1 MLREPGPI
9 AAIHSLN
16 VIGQPIPQPIER
28 IDVDRGFT
36 PIDAG
41 QESLQCLYQLSMQ
54 RLMLLQL
61 RIIHVAHH
69 PFFRRVMITRV
80 GKQASQQW
88 FGGISLFAFHNR
100 AVQFV
105 QCVDQYFVLLVD
117 RFHANRELFIPVQER
132 HIASCAGAVPVLRT
146 SAVLRRN

>member
-1 MLREPGPI
+1 MLREPRPI
-9 AAIHSLN
+9 AAIDSLN

-41 QESLQCLYQLSMQ
+41 QESLQCLHQLSMQ

-88 FGGISLFAFHNR
+88 SSRTPRFALHDR
-100 AVQFV
+100 VMQLVQR
-105 QCVDQYFVLLVD
+105 VDQNLVLVIN

-132 HIASCAGAVPVLRT
+132 HIASCAGAIPVLRT
-146 SAVLRRN
+146 SAVVRKN